1 MAEPALANHM
11 IARLPVHLHRTPQ
24 PVLGVALS
32 DAGVS
37 DDSPEPERMQ
47 RMIKLA
53 AYRPDTDSYAAG
65 KKAIGQSV
73 KALLVTLTPRY

>member
-1 MAEPALANHM
+1 MAEPALADDVV
-11 IARLPVHLHRTPQ
+11 ARLPVHFHRTPQ

-53 AYRPDTDSYAAG
+53 AYRPDIDFYAAG
-65 KKAIGQSV
+65 KSAIG
-73 KALLVTLTPRY
+73 